1 MGLHACSP
9 AGVSFLL
16 TDYHA
21 SQTPKAI
28 FSRLQPFDAVPR
40 YDGLALGADS
50 LVIVWIAGL
59 GDTVSW
65 APGLMDLRGANPDA
79 PIALVTIPLLFE
91 VLESAGFDGD
101 FIEYPARQDEVEH
114 FDWLPPI
121 EGMSRLRS
129 HHELDSITVY
139 AHLLGQP
146 GDMPLIRF
154 ASDPGARRR
163 MRLPNPQPPRIALQA
178 RA

>member
-1 MGLHACSP
+1 GRVIETEERGNIRHLSVASLTEVAAAKPDALTDETILNLLYSSGPQNFALTRTISKFFAAAAQSP
-9 AGVSFLL
+9 AIRERMSEAYAVLVSE
-16 TDYHA
+16 
-21 SQTPKAI
+21 
-28 FSRLQPFDAVPR
+28 
-40 YDGLALGADS
+40 
-50 LVIVWIAGL
+50 
-59 GDTVSW
+59 
-65 APGLMDLRGANPDA
+65 
-79 PIALVTIPLLFE
+79 IPLLFE